1 MLAQGR
7 KSEAGTIARVSA
19 PEIEAVV
26 VDALRAAYIAAG
38 SVDAGSKPEPYGI
51 IASKS
56 DDRDARC
63 SGLGNQRRY
72 RPAGR
77 HDDINAAADELGGE
91 WRQPIIEAVCPHII
105 NHDVLAFDKPE
116 LFETAAE
123 CRQENRGGRSGRAGS
138 KKTDHGRLL
147 RLCPSLR

>member
-1 MLAQGR
+1 MRVRPTRIGQEGDDLGIRHELAQDLQALPFR
-7 KSEAGTIARVSA
+7 RNDKLH
-19 PEIEAVV
+19 
-26 VDALRAAYIAAG
+26 DASYIAART
-38 SVDAGSKPEPYGI
+38 VDAGSKPEPYGI

-56 DDRDARC
+56 DDGNARC

-123 CRQENRGGRSGRAGS
+123 CRQEN
-138 KKTDHGRLL
+138 
-147 RLCPSLR
+147 